1 MGVARRRAGAGAADD
16 TRRSARASG
25 VASDRPPQ
33 VAAGLQQTWP
43 PPVMVARW
51 GHAENGSGEKSND
64 YGQRKKRESTREKK
78 GKKGAQSIKRHIF
91 CGHIFTVKNSGNF
104 RRPLS

>member
-1 MGVARRRAGAGAADD
+1 MGVARRRVREGAADD
-16 TRRSARASG
+16 TRRSARVSG

-33 VAAGLQQTWP
+33 VAAGLQQTRP
-43 PPVMVARW
+43 PPVMVARR

-64 YGQRKKRESTREKK
+64 YEQRKKRESTREK

-91 CGHIFTVKNSGNF
+91 CGHIFNIKNSGNF